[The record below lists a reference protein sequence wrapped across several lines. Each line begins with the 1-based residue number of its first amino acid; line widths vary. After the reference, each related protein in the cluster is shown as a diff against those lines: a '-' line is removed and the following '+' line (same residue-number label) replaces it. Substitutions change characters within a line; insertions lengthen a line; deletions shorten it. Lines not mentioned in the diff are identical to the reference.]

1 MAMAEYFIAV
11 EKDPSFLEKRFI
23 DNVKGNK
30 QVLFPLYL
38 AFLKCNFSMQLKSL
52 LYFFPCYFRYAC
64 GKTSDFINLLKS
76 ILCTCEKKYLITETV
91 NLFYIPY

>member
-11 EKDPSFLEKRFI
+11 ETDPSFLEKRFI

-38 AFLKCNFSMQLKSL
+38 AFLKCNFSM
-52 LYFFPCYFRYAC
+52 
-64 GKTSDFINLLKS
+64 
-76 ILCTCEKKYLITETV
+76 
-91 NLFYIPY
+91 